1 MLRIANSIFDIAST
15 NKFYSELYAI
25 LYKELTGKF
34 PVFKEIIIRFI
45 SQYLENIGK
54 IQFIDSNKD
63 YDLYCENN
71 KLNDKRKAMSAFL
84 VNLMKL
90 ELIIF
95 GIAGFLL
102 YNIYHDGKYSKI
114 FVSYKKYYQMG
125 IVALFAISLYVMIK
139 RNPGQTKNMLLCTN
153 NMIKYMPIDKS
164 SMDMISPIFD
174 LTNNV
179 NNNGFNTSFMTAL
192 NGGAGMDP
200 LLASQQQRNLLSGQ
214 KATKRSVSETKKK
227 YVASIQDWKCGQCN
241 KKLKHTFEVDHKV
254 RLEHGGGNDVT
265 NLVALCR
272 DCHGDKTAMENM

>member
-1 MLRIANSIFDIAST
+1 
-15 NKFYSELYAI
+15 
-25 LYKELTGKF
+25 
-34 PVFKEIIIRFI
+34 
-45 SQYLENIGK
+45 
-54 IQFIDSNKD
+54 
-63 YDLYCENN
+63 
-71 KLNDKRKAMSAFL
+71 
-84 VNLMKL
+84 MKL

-102 YNIYHDGKYSKI
+102 YNIYHDGKYSTI

-179 NNNGFNTSFMTAL
+179 NNNTGFNTSFMTAL
-192 NGGAGMDP
+192 NGGTGIDP
-200 LLASQQQRNLLSGQ
+200 VLAAQQQRNLLSGQ

-241 KKLKHTFEVDHKV
+241 KKLKHTFEVDHKI

>member
-1 MLRIANSIFDIAST
+1 
-15 NKFYSELYAI
+15 
-25 LYKELTGKF
+25 
-34 PVFKEIIIRFI
+34 
-45 SQYLENIGK
+45 
-54 IQFIDSNKD
+54 
-63 YDLYCENN
+63 
-71 KLNDKRKAMSAFL
+71 
-84 VNLMKL
+84 MKL

-114 FVSYKKYYQMG
+114 LVSYKKYYQMG
-125 IVALFAISLYVMIK
+125 IVALFAISMYVMIR

-179 NNNGFNTSFMTAL
+179 NENSFMGQL
-192 NGGAGMDP
+192 NGGMNP
-200 LLASQQQRNLLSGQ
+200 VLAAQQQRTTLSGQ

-241 KKLKHTFEVDHKV
+241 KKLKHTFEVDHKI
-254 RLEHGGGNDVT
+254 RLEHGGGNDAT

>member
-1 MLRIANSIFDIAST
+1 
-15 NKFYSELYAI
+15 
-25 LYKELTGKF
+25 
-34 PVFKEIIIRFI
+34 
-45 SQYLENIGK
+45 
-54 IQFIDSNKD
+54 
-63 YDLYCENN
+63 
-71 KLNDKRKAMSAFL
+71 
-84 VNLMKL
+84 MKL

-102 YNIYHDGKYSKI
+102 YNIYHDGKYSKL

-200 LLASQQQRNLLSGQ
+200 LLAAQQQRNLLSGQ

-241 KKLKHTFEVDHKV
+241 KKLKHTFEVDHKI